1 MIRREL
7 YAEKIISMALS
18 AALLLSGSAYAD
30 WISGNSASLTIPSGD
45 SSIMMDLAD
54 TPILVTLKEQTL
66 GKADVTFE
74 PGTDAPF
81 TLKDIPVQLFKGK
94 AKTSPDS
101 LNISIVPIINSGN
114 GRTFYLTET
123 GDANGCVLVS
133 YHNGTFTK
141 AFEASSVPGNWKD
154 ANIAITAKKL
164 VLNLID
170 SKGAVTEY
178 QLAYD
183 KKSNTFYPVPMQV
196 EI

>member
-1 MIRREL
+1 MQK
-7 YAEKIISMALS
+7 KIISMALS

-54 TPILVTLKEQTL
+54 TPILVTLKEQTP

-141 AFEASSVPGNWKD
+141 AFEAPSVPGNWKD

>member
-1 MIRREL
+1 MQK
-7 YAEKIISMALS
+7 KIISMALS

-54 TPILVTLKEQTL
+54 TPILVTLKEQTP

-81 TLKDIPVQLFKGK
+81 TLKDIPVQLFKRK

-141 AFEASSVPGNWKD
+141 AFKASSVPGNWKD

>member
-1 MIRREL
+1 MQK
-7 YAEKIISMALS
+7 KIISMALS
-18 AALLLSGSAYAD
+18 AALLLSGSACAD

-54 TPILVTLKEQTL
+54 TPILVTLKEQTT

-164 VLNLID
+164 VLNLIN

-183 KKSNTFYPVPMQV
+183 KKSNTFYPVPIQV

>member
-1 MIRREL
+1 MQK
-7 YAEKIISMALS
+7 KIISMALS

-54 TPILVTLKEQTL
+54 TPILVTLKEQTP

-114 GRTFYLTET
+114 GRTFYLIET
-123 GDANGCVLVS
+123 GDADGCVLVS

-164 VLNLID
+164 VLDLID

-196 EI
+196 ET

>member
-1 MIRREL
+1 MQK
-7 YAEKIISMALS
+7 KIISMALS

-54 TPILVTLKEQTL
+54 TPILVTLKEQTP

-114 GRTFYLTET
+114 GRTFYLTEI
-123 GDANGCVLVS
+123 GDADGCVLVS

-164 VLNLID
+164 VLDLID
-170 SKGAVTEY
+170 SKGTVTEY

>member
-1 MIRREL
+1 MQK
-7 YAEKIISMALS
+7 KIISMALS
-18 AALLLSGSAYAD
+18 AVLLLSGSAYAD

-54 TPILVTLKEQTL
+54 TPILVTLKEQTP

-123 GDANGCVLVS
+123 GDVNGCVLVS

>member
-1 MIRREL
+1 MQK
-7 YAEKIISMALS
+7 KIISMALS

-45 SSIMMDLAD
+45 TSIMMDLAD
-54 TPILVTLKEQTL
+54 TPILVTLKEQTP
-66 GKADVTFE
+66 GKADVTFD

-123 GDANGCVLVS
+123 GDVNGCVLVS

>member
-1 MIRREL
+1 MQK
-7 YAEKIISMALS
+7 KIISMALS

-54 TPILVTLKEQTL
+54 TPILVTLKEQTP

-123 GDANGCVLVS
+123 GDVNGCVLVS

-154 ANIAITAKKL
+154 ANIAITDKKL

>member
-1 MIRREL
+1 MQK
-7 YAEKIISMALS
+7 KIISMALS

-30 WISGNSASLTIPSGD
+30 RISGNSASLTIPSGD

>member
-1 MIRREL
+1 MQK
-7 YAEKIISMALS
+7 KIISMALS

-45 SSIMMDLAD
+45 SYIMMDLAD
-54 TPILVTLKEQTL
+54 TPILVTLKEQTP

-74 PGTDAPF
+74 PGTDVPF

-114 GRTFYLTET
+114 GRTFYLIET

-164 VLNLID
+164 VLDLID

>member
-1 MIRREL
+1 MQK
-7 YAEKIISMALS
+7 KIISMALS

-30 WISGNSASLTIPSGD
+30 WISRNSASLTIPSGD

-54 TPILVTLKEQTL
+54 TPILVTLKEQTP

>member
-1 MIRREL
+1 MQK
-7 YAEKIISMALS
+7 KIISMALS
-18 AALLLSGSAYAD
+18 AALLLSGSTYAD

-54 TPILVTLKEQTL
+54 TPILVTLKEQTP

-74 PGTDAPF
+74 PGTDTPF

-114 GRTFYLTET
+114 GRTFYLIET
-123 GDANGCVLVS
+123 GAANGCVLVS

-164 VLNLID
+164 VLDLID

>member
-1 MIRREL
+1 MQK
-7 YAEKIISMALS
+7 KIISMALS

-54 TPILVTLKEQTL
+54 TPILVTLKEQTP

-123 GDANGCVLVS
+123 GDADGCVLVS
-133 YHNGTFTK
+133 YHNGAFTK

-164 VLNLID
+164 VLDLID
-170 SKGAVTEY
+170 SKGTVTEY

>member
-1 MIRREL
+1 MQK
-7 YAEKIISMALS
+7 KIISMALS

-54 TPILVTLKEQTL
+54 TPILVTLKEQTP

-133 YHNGTFTK
+133 YNNGTFTK

>member
-1 MIRREL
+1 MQK
-7 YAEKIISMALS
+7 KIISMALS

-54 TPILVTLKEQTL
+54 TPILVTLKEQTP

-123 GDANGCVLVS
+123 GDADGGVLVS

-164 VLNLID
+164 VLDLID
-170 SKGAVTEY
+170 SKGTVTEY

>member
-1 MIRREL
+1 MQK
-7 YAEKIISMALS
+7 KIISMALS

-30 WISGNSASLTIPSGD
+30 WISGNSDSLTIPSGD

-54 TPILVTLKEQTL
+54 TPILVTLKEQTP

-123 GDANGCVLVS
+123 GDVNGCVLVS

>member
-1 MIRREL
+1 MQK
-7 YAEKIISMALS
+7 KIISMALS

-30 WISGNSASLTIPSGD
+30 WISGNSASLTIPTGD

-54 TPILVTLKEQTL
+54 TPILVTLKEQTP

-101 LNISIVPIINSGN
+101 LHISIVPIINSGN

-164 VLNLID
+164 VLNLIN

>member
-1 MIRREL
+1 MQK
-7 YAEKIISMALS
+7 KIISMALS
-18 AALLLSGSAYAD
+18 AARLLSGSAYAD

-54 TPILVTLKEQTL
+54 TPILVTLKEQAP

-114 GRTFYLTET
+114 GRTFYLIET
-123 GDANGCVLVS
+123 GDADGCVLVS
-133 YHNGTFTK
+133 YHDGTFTK

-164 VLNLID
+164 VLDLID

>member
-1 MIRREL
+1 MQK
-7 YAEKIISMALS
+7 KIISMALS

-54 TPILVTLKEQTL
+54 TPILVTLKEQAP

-81 TLKDIPVQLFKGK
+81 TLKDIPVHLFKGK

-114 GRTFYLTET
+114 GRTFYLIET
-123 GDANGCVLVS
+123 GDADGCVLVS
-133 YHNGTFTK
+133 YHDGTFTK

-164 VLNLID
+164 VLDLID

>member
-1 MIRREL
+1 MQK
-7 YAEKIISMALS
+7 KIISMALS

-54 TPILVTLKEQTL
+54 TPILVTLKEQTP

-74 PGTDAPF
+74 PGTDASF

-183 KKSNTFYPVPMQV
+183 KKSNTFYPVPIQV

>member
-1 MIRREL
+1 MQK
-7 YAEKIISMALS
+7 KIISMALS

-54 TPILVTLKEQTL
+54 TPILVTLKEQTP

-183 KKSNTFYPVPMQV
+183 KKSNTFYPVPMHRFGLTA
-196 EI
+196 

>member
-1 MIRREL
+1 MQK
-7 YAEKIISMALS
+7 KIISMALS

-54 TPILVTLKEQTL
+54 TPILVTLKEQTP

-74 PGTDAPF
+74 PGTDVPF

-114 GRTFYLTET
+114 GRTFYLIET

-164 VLNLID
+164 VLDLID

>member
-1 MIRREL
+1 MQK
-7 YAEKIISMALS
+7 KIISMALS
-18 AALLLSGSAYAD
+18 AALLLSGSACAD

-54 TPILVTLKEQTL
+54 TPILVTLKEQTP

-74 PGTDAPF
+74 PGIDAPF

-164 VLNLID
+164 VLNLIN

-183 KKSNTFYPVPMQV
+183 KKSNTFYPVPIQV

>member
-1 MIRREL
+1 MQK
-7 YAEKIISMALS
+7 KIISMALS

-30 WISGNSASLTIPSGD
+30 WISGNSASFTIPSGD

-54 TPILVTLKEQTL
+54 TPILVTLKEQTP

-123 GDANGCVLVS
+123 GDVNGCVLVS

-170 SKGAVTEY
+170 SKGAVAEY

>member
-1 MIRREL
+1 MQK
-7 YAEKIISMALS
+7 KIISMALS

-45 SSIMMDLAD
+45 SSIMMDLTD
-54 TPILVTLKEQTL
+54 TPILVTLKEQTP

-123 GDANGCVLVS
+123 GDVNGCVLVS
-133 YHNGTFTK
+133 YQNGKFTR

-154 ANIAITAKKL
+154 ANIAITSKKL
-164 VLNLID
+164 VLDLID

>member
-1 MIRREL
+1 MQK
-7 YAEKIISMALS
+7 KIISMALS
-18 AALLLSGSAYAD
+18 AALLLSGSACAD

-54 TPILVTLKEQTL
+54 TPILVTLKEQTP

-101 LNISIVPIINSGN
+101 LHISIVPIINSGN

-154 ANIAITAKKL
+154 ANIAITDKKL
-164 VLNLID
+164 VLNLIN

>member
-1 MIRREL
+1 MQK
-7 YAEKIISMALS
+7 KIISMALS

-54 TPILVTLKEQTL
+54 TPILVTLKEQTP

-123 GDANGCVLVS
+123 GDVNGCVLVS

-170 SKGAVTEY
+170 RKGAVTEY

>member
-1 MIRREL
+1 MQK
-7 YAEKIISMALS
+7 KIISMALS

-54 TPILVTLKEQTL
+54 TPILVTLKEQTP

-101 LNISIVPIINSGN
+101 RNISIVPIINSGN

>member
-1 MIRREL
+1 MQK
-7 YAEKIISMALS
+7 KIISMALS

-54 TPILVTLKEQTL
+54 TPILVTLKEQAP

-74 PGTDAPF
+74 PGKDAPF

-114 GRTFYLTET
+114 GRTFYLIET
-123 GDANGCVLVS
+123 GDADGCVLVS
-133 YHNGTFTK
+133 YHDGTFTK

-164 VLNLID
+164 VLDLID

>member
-7 YAEKIISMALS
+7 YAEKDYFN
-18 AALLLSGSAYAD
+18 GTF
-30 WISGNSASLTIPSGD
+30 GGASVVRQCLCRLDFRKFSQSHYTIRRFV
-45 SSIMMDLAD
+45 DLAD
-54 TPILVTLKEQTL
+54 TPILVTLKEQTP

-114 GRTFYLTET
+114 GRTFYLIET
-123 GDANGCVLVS
+123 GDADGCVLVS
-133 YHNGTFTK
+133 YHDGTFTK

-154 ANIAITAKKL
+154 ANIAVTAKKL
-164 VLNLID
+164 VLDLID

>member
-1 MIRREL
+1 MQK
-7 YAEKIISMALS
+7 KIISMALS

-30 WISGNSASLTIPSGD
+30 WISGNSASLTMPSGN

-54 TPILVTLKEQTL
+54 TPILVTLTEQAP

-74 PGTDAPF
+74 PGTETPF

-123 GDANGCVLVS
+123 GDVNGCVLVS

>member
-1 MIRREL
+1 MQK
-7 YAEKIISMALS
+7 KIISMALS

-45 SSIMMDLAD
+45 SPIMMDLAD
-54 TPILVTLKEQTL
+54 TPILVTLKEQTP

>member
-1 MIRREL
+1 MQK
-7 YAEKIISMALS
+7 KIISMALS
-18 AALLLSGSAYAD
+18 AALLLSGNAYAD

-170 SKGAVTEY
+170 SKGAVTDY

>member
-1 MIRREL
+1 MQK
-7 YAEKIISMALS
+7 KIISMALS

-30 WISGNSASLTIPSGD
+30 WISGISASLTIPSGD

-54 TPILVTLKEQTL
+54 TPILVTLKEQTP

-101 LNISIVPIINSGN
+101 LNIGIVPIINSGN

>member
-1 MIRREL
+1 MQK
-7 YAEKIISMALS
+7 KIISMALS

-54 TPILVTLKEQTL
+54 TPILVTLKEQTP

-94 AKTSPDS
+94 AKTSPDL

>member
-1 MIRREL
+1 MQK
-7 YAEKIISMALS
+7 KIISMALS

-54 TPILVTLKEQTL
+54 TPILVTLKEQTP

-133 YHNGTFTK
+133 YYNGTFTK
-141 AFEASSVPGNWKD
+141 AFEASSVPGKWKD

>member
-1 MIRREL
+1 MQK
-7 YAEKIISMALS
+7 KIISMALS

-54 TPILVTLKEQTL
+54 TPILVTLKEQTP
-66 GKADVTFE
+66 GKVDVTFE

-123 GDANGCVLVS
+123 GDADGCVLVS

-154 ANIAITAKKL
+154 ANIANTTKKL
-164 VLNLID
+164 VLDLID

>member
-1 MIRREL
+1 MQK
-7 YAEKIISMALS
+7 KIISMALS

-54 TPILVTLKEQTL
+54 TPVLVTLKEQTP

-94 AKTSPDS
+94 AKTSPDL

-114 GRTFYLTET
+114 GRTFYLIET
-123 GDANGCVLVS
+123 GDADGCVLVS

-164 VLNLID
+164 VLDLID